1 MLFLNYV
8 CEGYVHVNVSSF
20 GGRRHL
26 LPLELELQP
35 LVWVLALELGSSAVR
50 SSQSHFPAQDDFFFL
65 KNPNFESIP
74 SYPHTLMS
82 PLGAQNQEDAILVTL
97 PPRFLVRA
105 PFTL

>member
-8 CEGYVHVNVSSF
+8 CEGYVHVNVSSL

-26 LPLELELQP
+26 LPLELELQCGCWHWNWGP
-35 LVWVLALELGSSAVR
+35 LQYVLHGATS
-50 SSQSHFPAQDDFFFL
+50 PAQNNFFFFFL